1 MKSAAMVL
9 PDPDLTWEERVY
21 YRDRLRDARYA
32 ALADAEG
39 FGEVCFA
46 VEALGLR
53 LFKKEGTLGLYKESV
68 RSLSIHS
75 TVLSLSHEWPLYFST
90 FDALYETVT
99 NARNDAMHTGAY
111 ARHATSA
118 AIELCIG
125 LEEALMNQDKVRRTK
140 VEEFMVKSPV
150 SVEPWQLVAQA
161 RHLMLMHSFSFLPV
175 KVNIDGGWKLVSE
188 FALAKYLH
196 LHPTPDLR
204 KRALASQ
211 LAVAADE
218 KQESKLELVEAE
230 VVREGTS
237 IAALFANTE
246 NKQRSILWL
255 VTDASDHLVG
265 VLSPFELM

>member
-1 MKSAAMVL
+1 MSRTSAAAGL
-9 PDPDLTWEERVY
+9 SEPDLTWEESVY

-53 LFKKEGTLGLYKESV
+53 LSEKEGALGSYKKSV
-68 RSLSIHS
+68 RGLSVHS
-75 TVLSLSHEWPLYFST
+75 TVLCLSHEWPLYFST

-175 KVNIDGGWKLVSE
+175 HIDGQWKLVSE

-196 LHPTPDLR
+196 LTVDR
-204 KRALASQ
+204 KHALASP
-211 LAVAADE
+211 LAVAVGE
-218 KQESKLELVEAE
+218 KQEPKLELVEAE
-230 VVREGTS
+230 VVRQGTS
-237 IAALFANTE
+237 IAALFGNTE
-246 NKQRSILWL
+246 TKQRSFLWL
-255 VTDASDHLVG
+255 VTDASNHLAG

>member
-1 MKSAAMVL
+1 MFTIATV
-9 PDPDLTWEERVY
+9 
-21 YRDRLRDARYA
+21 ARSA

-39 FGEVCFA
+39 FGDICFS

-53 LFKKEGTLGLYKESV
+53 LSEKRGALGSYKNSM
-68 RSLSIHS
+68 RSLSAHS
-75 TVLSLSHEWPLYFST
+75 TVLCLSHERPLCFST

-125 LEEALMNQDKVRRTK
+125 LEEALMSQDKVVRTK

-175 KVNIDGGWKLVSE
+175 NVDGQWKLVSE

-196 LHPTPDLR
+196 LTADR
-204 KRALASQ
+204 KRALASP
-211 LAVAADE
+211 LEVAAEE
-218 KQESKLELVEAE
+218 KLGSKLELVEAE
-230 VVREGTS
+230 VVQQGTLV
-237 IAALFANTE
+237 AALFANTE
-246 NKQRSILWL
+246 TRQRSFLWL
-255 VTDASDHLVG
+255 VTDKSNHLVG